1 MAVSPGAAWALS
13 RDWRISAAAM
23 VNDAARK
30 KKDFDI
36 LFTVSLRRIG
46 PRKFPISSRSSIR
59 VTEGCRR
66 SRVPFKGQSDMPPG
80 MGPWQPGRLL
90 YNEMHGEIAQ
100 AIPEPCLHRSD
111 GLGRRVPPGRPNP
124 GCCAAGSAAR
134 LRHRAT
140 RRTAGVA

>member
-1 MAVSPGAAWALS
+1 MAVSPDAAWALS

-23 VNDAARK
+23 VNNAARK
-30 KKDFDI
+30 KKDFDV

-59 VTEGCRR
+59 VTEGCRG

-80 MGPWQPGRLL
+80 MGSTQRVPQPGRLL
-90 YNEMHGEIAQ
+90 YNERHVEIAQ

-111 GLGRRVPPGRPNP
+111 GLGRRVPPGRPN
-124 GCCAAGSAAR
+124 
-134 LRHRAT
+134 
-140 RRTAGVA
+140 